1 MTINAFPLPANE
13 EARVSALA
21 DFHLMDTPPEEEFD
35 RLAELAARLF
45 NVPTVL
51 ISLIGSD
58 RQFFKARVGFDPCET
73 SRDISFCAHAIMQD
87 DILFV
92 PDALEDAR
100 FAKNPLVLGP
110 PFIRF
115 YAGKPLVT
123 PMGVKI
129 GTVCLIDSSPHQTF
143 SSEDRKNLSD
153 IAALVMDRMEM
164 RRLEIARDVSQTR
177 FENIASTSPDAII
190 CYNDH
195 EEITFWNRA
204 AEKLFGYTAEEAARK
219 SIQIIVPASLQPIY
233 QSELQRL
240 RNGEQLA
247 LEDKV
252 IELSGLRKDGT
263 EFPSEL
269 SLSTW
274 REGNTNSV
282 GIIVRDISE
291 RKRNEERLFRLAC
304 LDPLTDLPNRA
315 AWRDCLKQTL
325 ASGTP
330 ASLLLLD
337 LDRFKEV
344 NDTLGHNAGDAVLRE
359 AGARLKTGCPDA
371 IMVARLG
378 GDEFVALLPGNHP
391 RSAGEAAKRLIDAI
405 RAPYEFAGQRIEIGV
420 SVGIALLPD
429 HSQRDDELLGSA
441 DLALYK
447 AKAAG
452 RGRYEMFTPAFR
464 EVAVARRAFELELRQ
479 AFERGEFELFY
490 QPQMHTETGQVSGA
504 EALIRWNHPTR
515 GLLGPVSFID
525 VLSQKPSAPEIGEW
539 ILRTA
544 CAQAAIWQAS
554 IPNFRIGVNL
564 FEAQFRNGQ
573 LLQVVEK
580 ALTDTGLPPSSL
592 ELEIVENVL
601 LKNDDSTLELLQDL
615 RGLGVGLAFDD
626 YGTGF
631 ASLSLLKRYPVS
643 RLKIDR
649 SFVRDVTTDP
659 EDAAVVRAVI
669 YLGRSFGMEVIAE
682 GVETAEQMA
691 FLKEQNCAEV
701 QGYLFGKPVPAAEFG
716 KHFIDPSKVKAS
728 SNP

>member
-1 MTINAFPLPANE
+1 MTISPFPLPANE
-13 EARVSALA
+13 DARISALA

-45 NVPTVL
+45 KVPTVL
-51 ISLIGSD
+51 ISLIGND

-73 SRDISFCAHAIMQD
+73 SREISFCAHAIMQD
-87 DILFV
+87 DILFI
-92 PDALEDAR
+92 PDALKDER
-100 FAKNPLVLGP
+100 FAKNALVLGT

-123 PMGVKI
+123 PTGEKI
-129 GTVCLIDSSPHQTF
+129 GTVCLIDSQPHQTF
-143 SSEDRKNLSD
+143 SAEDRKNLSD

-190 CYNDH
+190 CYNDR

-204 AEKLFGYTAEEAARK
+204 AEKLFGFTAQEAANRNV
-219 SIQIIVPASLQPIY
+219 QIIVPVSLQPIY

-240 RNGEQLA
+240 RNGEHLA
-247 LEDKV
+247 LEDGV
-252 IELSGLRKDGT
+252 IELSGLRKDGS

-282 GIIVRDISE
+282 GIIVRDITE
-291 RKRNEERLFRLAC
+291 RKQNEERLFRLAC

-315 AWRDCLKQTL
+315 AWRDRLKVTL
-325 ASGTP
+325 AAGTP

-344 NDTLGHNAGDAVLRE
+344 NDTLGHSAGDAVLRE
-359 AGARLKTGCPDA
+359 AGARLKAGCPEA

-391 RSAGEAAKRLIDAI
+391 QTATEMADRLIDAI
-405 RAPYEFAGQRIEIGV
+405 GAPYEFAGQRIEIGV
-420 SVGIALLPD
+420 SVGIALTPD

-452 RGRYEMFTPAFR
+452 RGRSEMFEKSFR
-464 EVAVARRAFELELRQ
+464 EVAIARRAFELELRQ
-479 AFERGEFELFY
+479 AFEHGEFELYY
-490 QPQMHTETGQVSGA
+490 QPQLHTQTGAISGA
-504 EALIRWNHPTR
+504 ETLIRWNHPTR
-515 GLLGPVSFID
+515 GLLSPVSFID
-525 VLSQKPSAPEIGEW
+525 VLSQKPSAPAIGEW

-544 CAQAAIWQAS
+544 CAQAVGWQQS

-564 FEAQFRNGQ
+564 FEAQLRTGQ
-573 LLQVVEK
+573 LSHVVEK
-580 ALTDTGLPPSSL
+580 ALADTGLPAASL
-592 ELEIVENVL
+592 ELEIVENIL
-601 LKNDDSTLELLQDL
+601 LRNDDSTLRLLQEL
-615 RGLGVGLAFDD
+615 RSLGVGLAFDD

-631 ASLSLLKRYPVS
+631 ASLSLLKRYPVT

-649 SFVRDVTTDP
+649 SFIRDVTTDP
-659 EDAAVVRAVI
+659 EDAAVVKAVI

-682 GVETAEQMA
+682 GVETEDQLQ
-691 FLKEQNCAEV
+691 FLKKENCAEV
-701 QGYLFGKPVPAAEFG
+701 QGYLFGKPMRAAALEAR
-716 KHFIDPSKVKAS
+716 FIRTSKVKAS
-728 SNP
+728 SDT